1 MFEEQL
7 PLSSVYFGMSR
18 ATRYTTSIMTQTTV
32 AGMPSASFIAGLN
45 VTLQLVAMCAEA
57 PMASCFYLVLS
68 RITRNENHR
77 PSYSNAPRLFLETV
91 ESFRVS
97 PAFLPRLYI
106 YISVLF
112 FRPKDGVFSRF
123 DSIKNFHSMDGVM

>member
-1 MFEEQL
+1 
-7 PLSSVYFGMSR
+7 
-18 ATRYTTSIMTQTTV
+18 
-32 AGMPSASFIAGLN
+32 
-45 VTLQLVAMCAEA
+45 
-57 PMASCFYLVLS
+57 MASCFYLVLS

-123 DSIKNFHSMDGVM
+123 DSIKNFHGWSYVTEVMNFSSAC

>member
-1 MFEEQL
+1 
-7 PLSSVYFGMSR
+7 
-18 ATRYTTSIMTQTTV
+18 
-32 AGMPSASFIAGLN
+32 
-45 VTLQLVAMCAEA
+45 
-57 PMASCFYLVLS
+57 MASCFYLVLS